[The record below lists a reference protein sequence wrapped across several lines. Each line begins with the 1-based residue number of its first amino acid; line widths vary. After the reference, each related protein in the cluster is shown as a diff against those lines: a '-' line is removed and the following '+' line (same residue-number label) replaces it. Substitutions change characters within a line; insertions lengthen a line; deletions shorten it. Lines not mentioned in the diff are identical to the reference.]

1 MCGIRE
7 VLPSEHKLSILRSF
21 VQTKLPNIY
30 LTDSQLYGCVQFL
43 DNSFPGWEALL
54 AMFPFLE
61 IFINLLLMIERG
73 NIPTYQPQTQSE
85 AIVHKPERTEY
96 LESESEAYKETM
108 VFLGE
113 IFNW

>member
-7 VLPSEHKLSILRSF
+7 VLPSDHKLSILRSF
-21 VQTKLPNIY
+21 IRSKMPNIY

-43 DNSFPGWEALL
+43 DTSLPGWEALL

-73 NIPTYQPQTQSE
+73 NIPQYQPQIVSE
-85 AIVHKPERTEY
+85 AIVHKPERRQLEQNTQIAT
-96 LESESEAYKETM
+96 LESVLSEMFGLK
-108 VFLGE
+108 
-113 IFNW
+113 